1 MNNRAPLAASWMKV
15 ATAWLPFADAASAD
29 LPLGRLLRLALFQV
43 SVGMATVL
51 LTGTL
56 NRVMI
61 VELSIPAG
69 LVAAIIAV
77 PLLVAPLRAL
87 IGHKSDT
94 HRSVLGW
101 RWVPYIWLGTLMQ
114 FGGLAIMPF
123 ALLLMSDPAH
133 ATLGVTA
140 SAFAFLLT
148 GAGLH
153 TTQTAGLAL
162 ATDLAPEDKRPRAV
176 ALLYV
181 MLLAGTMLAALV
193 IGSLLVD
200 FSATRL
206 VQVIQGA
213 AVVTL
218 DLATLEPL
226 EQQLIRQPTRMPYI
240 PGLLSF
246 RELPAAIAALESLE
260 RAPECLMVDGHGIAH
275 PRRLGVAAHLGLWCD
290 LPSFGV
296 AKKRLCG
303 KHGEPGEERGDWVAL
318 TDRVREADGEL
329 GIIENTELPKREQR
343 SQLGAVLRSRAKVKP
358 VFVSPGQRMNLDTAL
373 AMTLHCLG
381 KTKLPEPTRLADQ
394 LASRR
399 LKRLRDA

>member
-1 MNNRAPLAASWMKV
+1 MSKCMSEWT
-15 ATAWLPFADAASAD
+15 TALHDWNL
-29 LPLGRLLRLALFQV
+29 
-43 SVGMATVL
+43 
-51 LTGTL
+51 
-56 NRVMI
+56 
-61 VELSIPAG
+61 
-69 LVAAIIAV
+69 
-77 PLLVAPLRAL
+77 
-87 IGHKSDT
+87 
-94 HRSVLGW
+94 
-101 RWVPYIWLGTLMQ
+101 
-114 FGGLAIMPF
+114 
-123 ALLLMSDPAH
+123 DPA
-133 ATLGVTA
+133 A
-140 SAFAFLLT
+140 
-148 GAGLH
+148 
-153 TTQTAGLAL
+153 
-162 ATDLAPEDKRPRAV
+162 AV
-176 ALLYV
+176 AKQRE
-181 MLLAGTMLAALV
+181 M
-193 IGSLLVD
+193 
-200 FSATRL
+200 ATRL
-206 VQVIQGA
+206 TLTPPWGTSLDEWPATITGVDIGFEDEGEVTRA

-226 EQQLIRQPTRMPYI
+226 EQQLTRQPTRMPYI

-303 KHGEPGEERGDWVAL
+303 KHGEPGDARGDWVAL

-329 GIIENTELPKREQR
+329 GIIENTELPRREQR